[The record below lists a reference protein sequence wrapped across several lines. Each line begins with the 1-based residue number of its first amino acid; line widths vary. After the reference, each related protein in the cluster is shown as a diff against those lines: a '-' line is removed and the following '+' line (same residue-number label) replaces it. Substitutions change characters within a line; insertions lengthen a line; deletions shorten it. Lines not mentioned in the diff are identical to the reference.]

1 MSVKQRI
8 RCFLEAL
15 PDFLKKQEQHKANR
29 KQGVRTI
36 KNK

>member
-1 MSVKQRI
+1 MSTKQRI
-8 RCFLEAL
+8 KCFLEAL
-15 PDFLKKQEQHKANR
+15 PDFLKKQEQCKANR